1 MALGGAPGSRPE
13 HPGGTSSTRGVV
25 ANRRRARCESAC
37 LPGGVGNPGR
47 PVCLAI
53 TTSIR
58 VAATTCTRSE
68 CSSTSWPRSAPSK
81 PCGSVNAV
89 RGGVDHSIPHLM
101 CRKLQQ
107 NCAGPIA
114 RFGPAPNAWA
124 ELQVGPPVGA
134 AKSATS
140 GSTGRNGVQSLQT
153 YTPWPHASTTVDDSG
168 LAASGCRELSQR
180 GVQRGDL
187 DDAAFLTLCSRGIRC
202 RMRFA
207 LRRSRRHPLARSSCA
222 SASTAHRRFE

>member
-1 MALGGAPGSRPE
+1 MATISEGADVHTLIVMFTVEPSQQDSLVEHLRGIVAEHSRLRLVLHSPQRGRYARRGVHPMALGGAPGSRPE

-124 ELQVGPPVGA
+124 GLQVGPPVGA

-153 YTPWPHASTTVDDSG
+153 
-168 LAASGCRELSQR
+168 
-180 GVQRGDL
+180 
-187 DDAAFLTLCSRGIRC
+187 
-202 RMRFA
+202 
-207 LRRSRRHPLARSSCA
+207 
-222 SASTAHRRFE
+222 